1 MKIIN
6 ILIILLSFVSISIK
20 IDNKINTKITDN
32 INIEN
37 LNQQNEIIKEKANN
51 LIKNYDPLDIDM

>member
-1 MKIIN
+1 MLIIF
-6 ILIILLSFVSISIK
+6 ILLSFVSISIK